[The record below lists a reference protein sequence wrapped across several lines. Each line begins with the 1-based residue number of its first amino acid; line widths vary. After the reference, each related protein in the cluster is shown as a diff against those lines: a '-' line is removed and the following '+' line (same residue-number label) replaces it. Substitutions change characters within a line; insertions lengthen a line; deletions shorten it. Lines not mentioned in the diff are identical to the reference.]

1 MRSAALMMMS
11 VLVPMAFGQGL
22 CRDLDATKLRIGSFR
37 YQTLVD
43 GKDGGESRI
52 RIRRSRESGNVIF
65 SNVVT
70 GAFSQSWESVATPR
84 FAPLTAK
91 LVFGEGDSA
100 RTAFELTYGERRVTG
115 FAVATKAQP
124 PVRRELDEALA
135 AG

>member
-11 VLVPMAFGQGL
+11 VLVPMAFGQGH

-65 SNVVT
+65 SNMVT
-70 GAFSQSWESVATPR
+70 ARSANRGSRWR
-84 FAPLTAK
+84 RRDLT
-91 LVFGEGDSA
+91 
-100 RTAFELTYGERRVTG
+100 R
-115 FAVATKAQP
+115 
-124 PVRRELDEALA
+124 
-135 AG
+135 